1 MLFPAILGQTIYILL
16 FLTTFRVGAFIVPIF
31 AAAEKGSRPAGLGT
45 FFPTALS
52 ISRKNATFAAALERC
67 PDLLNRQIQYGGH
80 EANAHFLSLTTAQRL
95 TACAPI
101 QIQAWDECFFPF
113 RKGVWRYLQVGGRG
127 KSVSRFFRIRKRER
141 PSDTK
146 MRKR

>member
-45 FFPTALS
+45 FFPMALS

-67 PDLLNRQIQYGGH
+67 PDLLNRQFQYGGH

-95 TACAPI
+95 TACAPF

-113 RKGVWRYLQVGGRG
+113 RKVFGDTC
-127 KSVSRFFRIRKRER
+127 KSAKEASRSHAFFVSRKRGR
-141 PSDTK
+141 TADTK
-146 MRKR
+146 MRKL